1 MEQVLLLAQLWIS
14 ATTLVSALQPLVLAA
29 IQTRLMEL
37 LAMMETATPT
47 MMFALVEFVQVSQFQ
62 VPQHL
67 LVAPLPLQAVQQQHP
82 PG

>member
-1 MEQVLLLAQLWIS
+1 MEQLLLLAQLWIS

-47 MMFALVEFVQVSQFQ
+47 MMFALVAFVQVSQFQ